1 MDFFI
6 VLLFIGVALVVTEP
20 FYKVGLAIRAWFE
33 QKKFDMEME
42 QAELDQERY
51 ERMYNNYINR
61 KKK

>member
-6 VLLFIGVALVVTEP
+6 VLVFVGAVLVTAP
-20 FYKVGLAIRAWFE
+20 GYKVGLAIRAWFE